1 MKAVIYARYSCSGQR
16 EESIEGQ
23 IRECTEYAKRND
35 IQIVGTYAD
44 KAKTGKNDNRF
55 NFQRMISDSSK
66 NLFDI
71 IIVWKLDRFAR
82 NKYDSAHYKHLLSK
96 NKIRVVSATEM
107 ISDSPEGALMESLL
121 EGMAEYYS
129 LELAV
134 KVERGQI
141 ENALKGCFNGG
152 TVPLGYRINQERR
165 FEIDHMTAPFVLK
178 AFELYDSGSTMK
190 EIAEYLKSK
199 GVKNNRGT
207 PMTLNTVSNM
217 LTNRRYIGEYSY
229 KHVFLPD
236 GIPAIISKE
245 LFERVQR
252 KIAINRKSPAKHKA
266 QEDYILSTKL
276 YCGTCMTYMVGESG
290 TSQNQTIYRYYKC
303 LSSKRKRGCDR
314 KAVKKDWIEDIVIEM
329 IMKLIWDDALIERLT
344 DLVMKEQANECS
356 AVPLLKKQLK
366 EVEKAIANVIK
377 AIEQGVITPSTKSR
391 LEELENEKEEIE
403 KQIIIESLEHPLL
416 TREQVMYWFYNL
428 RTINGKDL
436 RSRKMLVDCFVN
448 SVILHDDRIDFYF
461 NYKEGAKTL
470 SLKKLK
476 KSSDMLTDFPPFRVF
491 ITDFV

>member
-71 IIVWKLDRFAR
+71 ILVWKLDRFAR
-82 NKYDSAHYKHLLSK
+82 NKYDSAHYKHLLRK
-96 NKIRVVSATEM
+96 NNIRVVSATEM
-107 ISDSPEGALMESLL
+107 ISDTPEGALMESVL

-152 TVPLGYRINQERR
+152 TVPLGYIINQERR

-178 AFELYDSGSTMK
+178 AFELYDSGTTMK
-190 EIAEYLKSK
+190 EVAEYLTSK
-199 GVKNNRGT
+199 GVRNNRGT
-207 PMTLNTVSNM
+207 PMTLNTISNM
-217 LTNRRYIGEYSY
+217 FTNRRYIGEYSY
-229 KHVFLPD
+229 RTVTVPD

-252 KIAINRKSPAKHKA
+252 RIAINRKSPAKHKA
-266 QEDYILSTKL
+266 LEDYILSTKL
-276 YCGTCMTYMVGESG
+276 YCGSCNTYMVGEIG
-290 TSQNQTIYRYYKC
+290 TSQNKTIHRYYKC
-303 LSSKRKRGCDR
+303 LSAKRKRGCNR
-314 KAVKKDWIEDIVIEM
+314 KAVKKDWIEDIVIKM
-329 IMKLIWDDALIERLT
+329 ILELIWNDEFIERLADEVIRVQET
-344 DLVMKEQANECS
+344 ECS
-356 AVPLLKKQLK
+356 AVPMLKRQLK
-366 EVEKAIANVIK
+366 NTERSIDNMVK
-377 AIEQGVITPSTKSR
+377 AIEKGIITPSTKNR
-391 LEELENEKEEIE
+391 LEELEHQKEELE
-403 KQIIIESLEHPLL
+403 KQIITESLEHPLL
-416 TREQVMYWFYNL
+416 THEQVVYWLYHFRENE
-428 RTINGKDL
+428 GKDL
-436 RSRKMLVDCFVN
+436 RSRQMLVDSFVN
-448 SVILHDDRIDFYF
+448 SIVLYDDRIVFFF

-470 SLKKLK
+470 SYKKRK
-476 KSSDMLTDFPPFRVF
+476 KSSDKLSNCPPN
-491 ITDFV
+491 